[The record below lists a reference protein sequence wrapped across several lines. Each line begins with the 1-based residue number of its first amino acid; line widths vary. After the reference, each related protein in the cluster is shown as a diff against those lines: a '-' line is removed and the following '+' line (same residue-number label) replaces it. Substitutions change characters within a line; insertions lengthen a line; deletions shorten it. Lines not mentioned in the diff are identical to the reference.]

1 MTDQPELEARGR
13 AVLDG
18 LLYMVLG
25 TVDAAGR
32 PWVTPVFFSPDGTT
46 DFYWVSSPEAQ
57 HSRNIA
63 GCPDVSVVVFD
74 STVPIGGA
82 QAVYMRARAAEVPVD
97 ELERCAP
104 LFAARVPQV
113 RDYTADK
120 LQPPAAL
127 RLYRASVTE
136 HSVLVRGS
144 DPTYGRG
151 IDSRV
156 VVDLT

>member
-1 MTDQPELEARGR
+1 MTHPELEARGR

-25 TVDAAGR
+25 TVDAEGR
-32 PWVTPVFFSPDGTT
+32 PWVTPVYFSADGGT

-63 GCPDVSVVVFD
+63 ARPDVSIVVFD

-82 QAVYMRARAAEVPVD
+82 QAVYMRARAAEVPAE

-104 LFAARVPQV
+104 LYAARVPEA
-113 RDYTADK
+113 RDYTAET
-120 LQPPAAL
+120 LRPPAEL
-127 RLYRASVTE
+127 RLYRATVSE
-136 HSVLVRGS
+136 HSVLVRGG
-144 DPTYGRG
+144 DPEYGTG
-151 IDSRV
+151 IDSRIA
-156 VVDLT
+156 VDLG

>member
-1 MTDQPELEARGR
+1 MTHPELEARGR

-25 TVDAAGR
+25 TVDADGR
-32 PWVTPVFFSPDGTT
+32 PWVTPVYFSADGGT
-46 DFYWVSSPEAQ
+46 DFYWVSSPGAR

-63 GCPDVSVVVFD
+63 ERPDVSIVVFD

-82 QAVYMRARAAEVPVD
+82 QAVYMRALAGEVPVD

-113 RDYTADK
+113 RDYTADT
-120 LQPPAAL
+120 LRPPAEL
-127 RLYRASVTE
+127 RLYRATVSE
-136 HSVLVRGS
+136 HSVLVRGG
-144 DPTYGRG
+144 DPDYGQG

-156 VVDLT
+156 AVDLS